1 MKLKQIVSA
10 AVGIASLLFLSA
22 CQSAEIPQESG
33 YQPVTV
39 LGVSFTEPP
48 ERVASLSPSTTEMIL
63 QFGLEDRLIAR
74 TDSCVLPDGIEVP
87 SIGDGSNPD
96 LDRILA
102 SRPSLV
108 ISQNSFSKMALDKL
122 NQAGVKA
129 LVIPPADDLREL
141 QSYYIALA
149 TVFFGS
155 EEGVSKAEHVM
166 RPLVLTSN
174 AIRIGLADSEPVSFV
189 YFLKPGASA
198 ATADTFI
205 GSFFSCLGKNA
216 AQGSEYQVDF
226 AQVQEADPSYLFLS
240 RPYAL
245 ENLMADPGWAG
256 FSAVQNGN
264 VLSFDAALFERMD
277 LLSLTDIL
285 LETAKTV
292 YPERAEEIEAVLVR
306 LEAEAVLSEI
316 AG

>member
-1 MKLKQIVSA
+1 MKLKQIASMALV
-10 AVGIASLLFLSA
+10 IASLLFLPA

-33 YQPVTV
+33 YQPITV

-74 TDSCVLPDGIEVP
+74 TDGCMLPDGIEVP
-87 SIGDGSNPD
+87 SIGDGSDPD
-96 LDRILA
+96 FDRILA

-108 ISQNSFSKMALDKL
+108 ISQNSFSKTTLDKL

-155 EEGVSKAEHVM
+155 EEGASKAKNAM
-166 RPLVLTSN
+166 RPLVLASN
-174 AIRIGLADSEPVSFV
+174 AIRIALADSETISFV

-205 GSFFSCLGKNA
+205 GNFFSCLGKNA
-216 AQGSEYQVDF
+216 AQGSGYQIDF
-226 AQVQEADPSYLFLS
+226 AQAQETDPSYLFLS

-264 VLSFDAALFERMD
+264 VLSFDASLFERRN
-277 LLSLTDIL
+277 LLSLADVL
-285 LETAKTV
+285 LETAKTI
-292 YPERAEEIEAVLVR
+292 YPERAEEIEAVLIR